1 MVGGALVLTAIF
13 PVTSG
18 RGRVDGKVYDRVKKA
33 GSAIAAGLSQ
43 HPGRLTSGLARL
55 VLTPMGTPIVVWSVE
70 RSVRNQLEG
79 D

>member
-18 RGRVDGKVYDRVKKA
+18 RGRVDGRVYGRVKKA
-33 GSAIAAGLSQ
+33 GSAIAAGQSQ
-43 HPGRLTSGLARL
+43 SPGQSTSGLARL
-55 VLTPMGTPIVVWSVE
+55 VPTPMGIVIAGYSAE
-70 RSVRNQLEG
+70 RSARYQLEG